1 MTTSK
6 IMFVDDDRSLL
17 NTFERNLGMDFEL
30 SVAEGGGSGIRVNS
44 N

>member
-6 IMFVDDDRSLL
+6 IMFVDDDRSLPL

-30 SVAEGGGSGIRVNS
+30 SVAEGGSGEQQS
-44 N
+44 